1 MIEKIKA
8 QAKLFAVILLVL
20 MIGAGYLGFKSFSL
34 QSDLQTLQQAYSEL
48 DSMQRS
54 IVANLEDELT
64 NTQNALAEMEN
75 SYRREKR
82 KNDDFEEEY
91 REVIN
96 TVYDLDKLSK
106 TDEELLQKYS
116 KVYFLNENYIPSR
129 LSEIDSK
136 LILEGKGE
144 QYFHTNAMKFLE
156 KMFEEAADDNIDLK
170 VVSAYRS
177 FDEQSVIKGQFT
189 NLYGS
194 GANTFS
200 ADQGYSEHQ
209 LGTTADITVPEVGGT
224 YASFAETQAYK
235 WLQDNAHKYG
245 FTLSYPE
252 GNSYYIFEPWHWRF
266 VGTELASYL
275 YKNDLNFYDLDQ
287 RTIDTYLLNIFD

>member
-189 NLYGS
+189 NL
-194 GANTFS
+194 
-200 ADQGYSEHQ
+200 
-209 LGTTADITVPEVGGT
+209 
-224 YASFAETQAYK
+224 
-235 WLQDNAHKYG
+235 
-245 FTLSYPE
+245 
-252 GNSYYIFEPWHWRF
+252 
-266 VGTELASYL
+266 
-275 YKNDLNFYDLDQ
+275 
-287 RTIDTYLLNIFD
+287 